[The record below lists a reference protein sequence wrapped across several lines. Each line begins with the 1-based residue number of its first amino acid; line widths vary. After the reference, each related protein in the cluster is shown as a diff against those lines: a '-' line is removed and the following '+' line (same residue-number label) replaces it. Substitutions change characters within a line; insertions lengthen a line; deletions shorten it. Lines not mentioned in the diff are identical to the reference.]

1 MSDIIRKE
9 SLENLLSLKF
19 VISFALFC
27 TLIPLSFYVNTKWYQ
42 KQLADYASSI
52 SLNRV
57 STDAIDDL
65 AQLANEGVAILRK
78 PSELAILCNGL
89 EKFARLSVQIK
100 AKDVPYL
107 EASDYLS
114 NALSAAFG
122 EFDLLFLIQILGSL
136 VGILFAY
143 DAISGEK
150 EQGTLKL
157 ILANQVPRYKVLV
170 GKMISHYF
178 TLLLALLPAI
188 IIGFAVSIV
197 YLDLQLQFWLRAA
210 AILVIL
216 VVYTFVFIN
225 LGFCVSSLTH
235 RSSTSFLLG
244 LSLWAAAA
252 LIVPV
257 LSSEI
262 AAWLVSVPSV
272 TEMGIRK
279 TKIFIDTAK
288 LTDQKVAEIAGEAMR
303 RAQSGNPSEGVT
315 REAERKL
322 TELRIMMNRE
332 REEQIGK
339 LTEDYMRRRAQQ
351 FRLALLLSKVSPA
364 STMRNAVMEMAQ
376 TGPSRMEAF
385 VNQARTYRS
394 AFIDYINKKSLE
406 SGPWRAFFTIEGK
419 VVKPRVDLTDM
430 PQFQEIPSD
439 FLNSLASALFDILT
453 LVLYGFVLAGFTFFN
468 FLRYD
473 AR

>member
-1 MSDIIRKE
+1 MIDIIRKE

-27 TLIPLSFYVNTKWYQ
+27 TLIPLSFYVNTKWYR
-42 KQLADYASSI
+42 KQLADYSSSM

-57 STDAIDDL
+57 SIAAIDDL
-65 AQLANEGVAILRK
+65 AQLASEGVAILRK
-78 PSELAILCNGL
+78 PAELAILCNGL

-107 EASDYLS
+107 EGSDYLS

-122 EFDLLFLIQILGSL
+122 EFDLVFLVQILGGL

-170 GKMISHYF
+170 GKMISHYV

-188 IIGFAVSIV
+188 IIGLAVSVV
-197 YLDLQLQFWLRAA
+197 YLDLQLEFWLRAA
-210 AILVIL
+210 TILVIL
-216 VVYTFVFIN
+216 IIYTFVFIN

-235 RSSTSFLLG
+235 RSNTSFLLG
-244 LSLWAAAA
+244 LSLWAVAV

-262 AAWLVSVPSV
+262 ARWLIPVPSV

-279 TKIFIDTAK
+279 TRIFIDVAK

-303 RAQSGNPSEGVT
+303 RTQGGEPSEVAT
-315 REAERKL
+315 QEAEKKL
-322 TELRIMMNRE
+322 TELRITMNRE
-332 REEQIGK
+332 RDEQIGK
-339 LTEDYMRRRAQQ
+339 LMEDYMRRRVQQ
-351 FRLALLLSKVSPA
+351 FRLALLLAKVSPA
-364 STMRNAVMEMAQ
+364 STMRSAVMELSQ
-376 TGPSRMEAF
+376 TGPSRMD
-385 VNQARTYRS
+385 
-394 AFIDYINKKSLE
+394 AFISQAKVYRNAFNDYINKKSLE

-419 VVKPRVDLTDM
+419 VVKPRIDLSDM
-430 PQFQEIPSD
+430 PQFQEASSR
-439 FLNSLASALFDILT
+439 FSNSLANALFDLLALILYNFA
-453 LVLYGFVLAGFTFFN
+453 LSGFTFFN
-468 FLRYD
+468 FLHYD